1 MNRLSGR
8 GARLMLSPGV
18 GPTVPFSTIES
29 SRKLDAGQA
38 LTVGFLLRIPAG
50 GPDFLARA
58 DQ

>member
-18 GPTVPFSTIES
+18 GPTVPFATIES

-38 LTVGFLLRIPAG
+38 LTAGFLLAYPCG
-50 GPDFLARA
+50 
-58 DQ
+58 